1 LFWISF
7 LSTLR
12 VFRIGWEAFKEE
24 ETSFFLL
31 KQQPMM
37 VIGESI
43 EQNRE
48 RFDEVSERG
57 GLG

>member
-1 LFWISF
+1 
-7 LSTLR
+7 